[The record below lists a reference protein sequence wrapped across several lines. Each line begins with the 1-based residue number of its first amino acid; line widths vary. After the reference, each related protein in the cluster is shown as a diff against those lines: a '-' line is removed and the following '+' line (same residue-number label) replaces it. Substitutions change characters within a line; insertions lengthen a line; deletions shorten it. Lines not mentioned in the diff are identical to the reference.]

1 MLADD
6 SRSREQRE
14 AVASCH
20 AQGASVW
27 SRDFFVRCGELTAPG
42 VTFVERFGIPKTR
55 PRG

>member
-6 SRSREQRE
+6 SRSRAQGE

-27 SRDFFVRCGELTAPG
+27 AREFFVRCRELTAPG
-42 VTFVERFGIPKTR
+42 VMFLERFGIPKTR